1 MRLPLPKKWAWHRCW
16 RRSIKARGRA
26 TAAWVF
32 FRLTLGSANDGYSAI
47 RRKPGL
53 MPINTVKKP
62 NNIRLRRNLGGT
74 EMRKW
79 ILAAAIAA
87 VFAVPATVNAEPMV
101 LKFSHVVAEKTP
113 KGQAALKF
121 KELAEK
127 YLPGKVK
134 VEVYPNSSLFGDKQ
148 EMDAIAL
155 GDVQFIATS
164 MSKFGKYTKKLG
176 VFDLPFMFKD
186 TKALSR
192 FEQSKVGQQLLHS
205 MENRNYL
212 GLAYWHNGL
221 SQMSANKPL
230 LMPEDA
236 KGLKFRIQQSD
247 IIEATYAAVGANT
260 QKLAFSE
267 VYQALQVGT
276 VNAQEN
282 TWSNIYSKKFY
293 EVQKDFT
300 ESNSR
305 VIDYMVLVN
314 AKWWNGLPAD
324 IRAGLT
330 KAMAE
335 ATELNNQN
343 ADKLNED
350 AKKKIIASGVT
361 TIHQLTPAQHAAW
374 VKAMHP
380 VWKKFENQIGK
391 DIIDAAVASNGPAT
405 N

>member
-1 MRLPLPKKWAWHRCW
+1 
-16 RRSIKARGRA
+16 
-26 TAAWVF
+26 
-32 FRLTLGSANDGYSAI
+32 
-47 RRKPGL
+47 
-53 MPINTVKKP
+53 
-62 NNIRLRRNLGGT
+62 
-74 EMRKW
+74 MRKW
-79 ILAAAIAA
+79 LLAAAAAA
-87 VFAVPATVNAEPMV
+87 VFAVPATVSAAPMI

-121 KELAEK
+121 KEAAERL
-127 YLPGKVK
+127 LPGKVK
-134 VEVYPNSSLFGDKQ
+134 VEVYPNSQLFGDAK
-148 EMDAIAL
+148 EMEALAL

-164 MSKFGKYTKKLG
+164 LSKFGKYTKKTE

-186 TKALSR
+186 MDAVDR
-192 FEQSKVGQQLLHS
+192 FEQSKVGQSILHS

-221 SQMSANKPL
+221 AQMSANKPL
-230 LMPEDA
+230 LVPADA

-247 IIEATYAAVGANT
+247 IIAASYEGIGANV

-293 EVQKDFT
+293 EVQKHFT
-300 ESNSR
+300 ESNDR

-324 IRAGLT
+324 IRTGLI
-330 KAMAE
+330 KALGE
-335 ATELNNQN
+335 ATVVNNDIAN
-343 ADKLNED
+343 KLNIE
-350 AKKKIIASGVT
+350 AKKKIQASGVT

-380 VWKKFENQIGK
+380 VWTKFENQIGK
-391 DIIDAAVASNGPAT
+391 DIVDAAVASNGPKT

>member
-1 MRLPLPKKWAWHRCW
+1 
-16 RRSIKARGRA
+16 
-26 TAAWVF
+26 
-32 FRLTLGSANDGYSAI
+32 
-47 RRKPGL
+47 
-53 MPINTVKKP
+53 
-62 NNIRLRRNLGGT
+62 
-74 EMRKW
+74 MRKW
-79 ILAAAIAA
+79 LIAAAAVA
-87 VFAVPATVNAEPMV
+87 VFAAPATVNAAPMT

-121 KELAEK
+121 KEAAERL
-127 YLPGKVK
+127 LPGKVK
-134 VEVYPNSSLFGDKQ
+134 VEVYPNSQLFGDAK
-148 EMDAIAL
+148 EMEALAL

-164 MSKFGKYTKKLG
+164 LSKFGKYTKKTE

-186 TKALSR
+186 MDAVDR
-192 FEQSKVGQQLLHS
+192 FEQSKVGQSILHS

-221 SQMSANKPL
+221 AQMSANKPL
-230 LMPEDA
+230 LLPADA

-247 IIEATYAAVGANT
+247 IIAASYEGIGANV

-293 EVQKDFT
+293 EVQKHFT
-300 ESNSR
+300 ESNDR

-324 IRAGLT
+324 IRTGLI
-330 KAMAE
+330 KALGE
-335 ATELNNQN
+335 ATAVNNDIAN
-343 ADKLNED
+343 KLNIE
-350 AKKKIIASGVT
+350 AKKKIQASGVT

-380 VWKKFENQIGK
+380 VWTKFENQIGK
-391 DIIDAAVASNGPAT
+391 DIVDAAVASNGPKT

>member
-1 MRLPLPKKWAWHRCW
+1 MLKWL
-16 RRSIKARGRA
+16 
-26 TAAWVF
+26 V
-32 FRLTLGSANDGYSAI
+32 
-47 RRKPGL
+47 
-53 MPINTVKKP
+53 
-62 NNIRLRRNLGGT
+62 
-74 EMRKW
+74 
-79 ILAAAIAA
+79 AAAMAA
-87 VFAVPATVNAEPMV
+87 VFAVPVTVNAEPITI
-101 LKFSHVVAEKTP
+101 KFSHVVAEKTP

-121 KELAEK
+121 KEAAERL
-127 YLPGKVK
+127 LPGKVK
-134 VEVYPNSSLFGDKQ
+134 VEVYPNSQLFGDAK
-148 EMDAIAL
+148 EMEALAL

-164 MSKFGKYTKKLG
+164 LSKFGKYTKKTE
-176 VFDLPFMFKD
+176 VFDLPFMFKNMEAVD
-186 TKALSR
+186 R
-192 FEQSKVGQQLLHS
+192 FEQSKIGQSILHS

-221 SQMSANKPL
+221 AQMSANKPL

-247 IIEATYAAVGANT
+247 IIQASYEIIGANV

-293 EVQKDFT
+293 EVQKHFT
-300 ESNSR
+300 ESNDR

-314 AKWWNGLPAD
+314 NKWWKGLPAD
-324 IRAGLT
+324 IREGLS
-330 KAMAE
+330 KALAE
-335 ATELNNQN
+335 ATAVNNEIAN
-343 ADKLNED
+343 KLNIE
-350 AKKKIIASGVT
+350 AKQKIQASGVT

-380 VWKKFENQIGK
+380 VWTKFKSQIGN
-391 DIIDAAVASNGPAT
+391 DIVDAAVASNGPPT

>member
-1 MRLPLPKKWAWHRCW
+1 
-16 RRSIKARGRA
+16 
-26 TAAWVF
+26 
-32 FRLTLGSANDGYSAI
+32 
-47 RRKPGL
+47 
-53 MPINTVKKP
+53 
-62 NNIRLRRNLGGT
+62 
-74 EMRKW
+74 MRKW
-79 ILAAAIAA
+79 LLAAAAAAVIAA
-87 VFAVPATVNAEPMV
+87 PASVMADPMII
-101 LKFSHVVAEKTP
+101 KFSHVVAEKTP

-121 KELAEK
+121 KEAAERL
-127 YLPGKVK
+127 LPGKVK
-134 VEVYPNSSLFGDKQ
+134 VEVYPNSQLFGDAK
-148 EMDAIAL
+148 EMEALAL

-164 MSKFGKYTKKLG
+164 LSKFGKYTHKTE

-186 TKALSR
+186 MDAVDR
-192 FEQSKVGQQLLHS
+192 FEQSKIGQSLLHS

-230 LMPEDA
+230 LLPSDA

-247 IIEATYAAVGANT
+247 IIQASYQDIGANV

-300 ESNSR
+300 ESNGR

-314 AKWWNGLPAD
+314 NKWWTGLPAD
-324 IRAGLT
+324 VRAGLT
-330 KAMAE
+330 KALAE
-335 ATELNNQN
+335 ATTVNNDVAN
-343 ADKLNED
+343 KLNVE
-350 AKKKIIASGVT
+350 AKKKIAASGVT
-361 TIHQLTPAQHAAW
+361 TIHELTPAQHAAW

-380 VWKKFENQIGK
+380 VWAKFEGKIGK
-391 DIIDAAVASNGPAT
+391 DIVDAAVAANGPPT

>member
-1 MRLPLPKKWAWHRCW
+1 
-16 RRSIKARGRA
+16 
-26 TAAWVF
+26 
-32 FRLTLGSANDGYSAI
+32 
-47 RRKPGL
+47 
-53 MPINTVKKP
+53 
-62 NNIRLRRNLGGT
+62 
-74 EMRKW
+74 MRKW
-79 ILAAAIAA
+79 ILAAAAAAIIAA
-87 VFAVPATVNAEPMV
+87 PATAMAAPMV
-101 LKFSHVVAEKTP
+101 LKFSHVVAEHTP

-127 YLPGKVK
+127 YTNGKVK
-134 VEVYPNSSLFGDKQ
+134 IEVYPNSSLFGDKQ

-164 MSKFGKYTKKLG
+164 MSKFGKYTKKLQ

-186 TKALSR
+186 MKAVGR
-192 FEQSKVGQQLLHS
+192 FEHSKVGRQLLHS

-212 GLAYWHNGL
+212 GLAYWHNGM

-230 LMPEDA
+230 LWPKDA
-236 KGLKFRIQQSD
+236 AGLKFRIQQSD
-247 IIEATYAAVGANT
+247 IIAATYEAVDANA

-300 ESNSR
+300 ESNGR

-314 AKWWNGLPAD
+314 AKWWKGLPAD

-330 KAMAE
+330 RAMDE
-335 ATELNNQN
+335 ATELNNEN
-343 ADKLNED
+343 ADMLNAE
-350 AKKKIIASGVT
+350 AKKKILASGVT
-361 TIHQLTPAQHAAW
+361 TIHQLTPEQHAAW
-374 VKAMHP
+374 VKAMKP
-380 VWKKFENQIGK
+380 VWKKFEKQIGK
-391 DIIDAAVASNGPAT
+391 DIIDAAVASNNAAT

>member
-1 MRLPLPKKWAWHRCW
+1 
-16 RRSIKARGRA
+16 
-26 TAAWVF
+26 
-32 FRLTLGSANDGYSAI
+32 
-47 RRKPGL
+47 
-53 MPINTVKKP
+53 
-62 NNIRLRRNLGGT
+62 
-74 EMRKW
+74 MRKW
-79 ILAAAIAA
+79 LLAAAAAA
-87 VFAVPATVNAEPMV
+87 VFAVPATVNAAPMV

-121 KELAEK
+121 KEAAERLLA
-127 YLPGKVK
+127 GKVK
-134 VEVYPNSSLFGDKQ
+134 VEVYPNSQLFGDAK
-148 EMDAIAL
+148 EMEALAL

-164 MSKFGKYTKKLG
+164 LSKFGKYTKKTE

-186 TKALSR
+186 MDAVDR
-192 FEQSKVGQQLLHS
+192 FEQSKVGQSILHS

-221 SQMSANKPL
+221 AQMSANRPL
-230 LMPEDA
+230 LVPADA

-247 IIEATYAAVGANT
+247 IIAASYQGIGANV

-293 EVQKDFT
+293 EVQKHFT
-300 ESNSR
+300 ESNHR

-324 IRAGLT
+324 IRTGLI
-330 KAMAE
+330 KALGE
-335 ATELNNQN
+335 ATAVNNDIAN
-343 ADKLNED
+343 KLNIE
-350 AKKKIIASGVT
+350 AKKKIQASGVT
-361 TIHQLTPAQHAAW
+361 TIHQLTPAQHAQW
-374 VKAMHP
+374 VRVMHP
-380 VWKKFENQIGK
+380 VWTKFEKQIGK
-391 DIIDAAVASNGPAT
+391 DIIDAAVASNGPKT